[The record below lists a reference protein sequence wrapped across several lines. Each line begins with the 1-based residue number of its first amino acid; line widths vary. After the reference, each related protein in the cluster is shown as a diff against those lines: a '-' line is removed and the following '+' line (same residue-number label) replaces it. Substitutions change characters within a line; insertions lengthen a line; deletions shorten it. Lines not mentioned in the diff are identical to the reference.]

1 MQVQPPST
9 YDHVARD
16 KRDHVGGYKHP
27 KEETR
32 TPERSQQTVYA
43 GSSARPVSTPISS
56 PPPQLSETNIRKKR
70 SLHEIIVRSSTHAE
84 QQQQQL
90 QRARVPASEPA
101 QLTAAPVQSTV
112 QEKASAQHTA
122 VKTAHQGAS
131 AAPNG
136 TESLLACHTSP
147 FPLPQQQVLQTPKV

>member
-9 YDHVARD
+9 YDHVAGD
-16 KRDHVGGYKHP
+16 KRDHVGGDKHA
-27 KEETR
+27 KEGTR

-84 QQQQQL
+84 QQQQL

-101 QLTAAPVQSTV
+101 QLAAAPVQSTV
-112 QEKASAQHTA
+112 QENVSAQNTP

-136 TESLLACHTSP
+136 TESVLACHTSP